1 MNWTTFFERWGQL
14 TEQVKQMRQ
23 EQASTNK
30 KLEAMSKQ
38 MAASQSL
45 QDQVRGAYKA
55 AVVIGALIG
64 ALVTIAARLIGL
76 WH

>member
-1 MNWTTFFERWGQL
+1 MNWTTFFERWGVL
-14 TEQVKQMRQ
+14 TEQVKQMRL

-30 KLEAMSKQ
+30 KLDALVKAQAESK
-38 MAASQSL
+38 SL

-64 ALVTIAARLIGL
+64 ALVTIAARLLGV